1 MRFFDLFKKKPRK
14 EIVLK
19 EPILAKLLFN
29 NHETFDLQILLNHL
43 MTEWNYSISNISG
56 GNGKASFQLNGETII
71 LTTVAEQIPF
81 AEIKSNT
88 RIAYNWDTAEKD
100 LKKHNVHVIVSVVA
114 SQQSEITRAQ
124 IHNIV
129 LASILTSTD
138 CLGIYHLSQQL
149 LIPSKAF
156 LEIAQ
161 KVKTQDLP
169 QWD

>member
-1 MRFFDLFKKKPRK
+1 MGFFDLFKKKPRK
-14 EIVLK
+14 EIVQM

-29 NHETFDLQILLNHL
+29 NHETFDLQILLDHL
-43 MTEWNYSISNISG
+43 KTEWNSSITNISG

-71 LTTVAEQIPF
+71 LTTVTEQIPF

-88 RIAYNWDTAEKD
+88 CIAYNWDTAEKD
-100 LKKHNVHVIVSVVA
+100 LKKHNVHVVVTIVD
-114 SQQSEITRAQ
+114 SQQPEIERAQ
-124 IHNIV
+124 IHNKV
-129 LASILTSTD
+129 LASILINTN

-169 QWD
+169 NWD